1 MKMNRKEL
9 FMKRI
14 PLYQKDMCLFFRE
27 VLGFE
32 PDDWQEAAGNDLV
45 NFPRITIRSGQGIG
59 KTAFEAGAA
68 LWFLSCFPYSKVVA
82 TAPTKHQLN
91 DILWSEISKWRDKSP
106 LLTEILRWT
115 KTYVYVAGYEKRW
128 FAVARAAAKPE
139 NIQGFHEDNMLF
151 IIDEASGVED
161 DIIEAIL
168 GTLSGENNKLLMCA
182 NPTRLSGVFYESH
195 TKDRGRYRVHHVNS
209 EDSKRTNKEN
219 IQALK
224 DKYGED
230 SNVVRVRVYGEFP
243 KQEDDVFIPL
253 PLVESAIAN
262 EKEQDEI
269 PYIIELGVDV
279 ARFGDDDTVIAP
291 KVGAIVRPLIVKHG
305 QNLMRTTGDIISLCN
320 MLRDEFPKYN
330 GKIYVKIDDTGL
342 GGGVTDRLNEIKK
355 EQDLSWLVILP
366 VNAGSK
372 VPGKASKYY
381 ASFTTYMWAKSR
393 DLMYDKEIQLPDDQ
407 ELVAQF
413 SCRKYIM
420 ASMGKQRLESKDE
433 MKKRGISSPDRA
445 DAVSMACLPLNIKER
460 K

>member
-1 MKMNRKEL
+1 MNRKEF

-27 VLGFE
+27 VLNFE
-32 PDDWQEAAGNDLV
+32 PDDWQEAAGKDLV
-45 NFPRITIRSGQGIG
+45 SYPRVSIRSGQGIG
-59 KTAFEAGAA
+59 KTAFEAGAV

-161 DIIEAIL
+161 NIIEAIL
-168 GTLSGENNKLLMCA
+168 GTLSGDNNKLLMCA
-182 NPTRLSGVFYESH
+182 NPTKLSGVFYESH
-195 TKDRGRYRVHHVNS
+195 TKDRGRYKVHHVNS

-253 PLVESAIAN
+253 PLVEGAIAN
-262 EKEQDEI
+262 DIENEET
-269 PYIIELGVDV
+269 PAVIELGVDV

-291 KVGAIVRPLIVKHG
+291 KVGGVVRPLIVKHG
-305 QNLMRTTGDIISLCN
+305 QNLMRTTGDIISLC
-320 MLRDEFPKYN
+320 LQLKDEFPDYS
-330 GKIYVKIDDTGL
+330 GYVYVKIDDTGL
-342 GGGVTDRLNEIKK
+342 GGGVTDRLAEIQQ
-355 EQDLSWLVILP
+355 EQGLSWLVVLP
-366 VNAGSK
+366 VNAGAK
-372 VPGKASKYY
+372 VPKSASKYY
-381 ASFTTYMWAKSR
+381 ASFTTYMWAKCR
-393 DLMYDKEIQLPDDQ
+393 DLMQDKQIQLPNDE

-413 SCRKYIM
+413 SCRKYQM
-420 ASMGKQRLESKDE
+420 ASIGKQRLESKDD

-445 DAVSMACLPLNIKER
+445 DAVALACLQVKKRE
-460 K
+460 KG